1 MKPILHISVGNKCPL
16 SQLEKLNN
24 ALKHKFG
31 DNYRI
36 IFTVDCMNIVADNNS
51 TVVKLNVTDA
61 NSFKDIITILEDIAD
76 EHNSYSIIHIFEGG
90 VMYGKESCSR

>member
-16 SQLEKLNN
+16 SELEKFNN
-24 ALKHKFG
+24 ALMRKFG
-31 DNYRI
+31 DDYRI
-36 IFTVDCMNIVADNNS
+36 IFTVDGMNIVADNS

-76 EHNSYSIIHIFEGG
+76 EHNSYI
-90 VMYGKESCSR
+90 